1 MRNLKIIAT
10 LSLSALLTMSCS
22 GGGGEPAA
30 NANKAA
36 SAPASEQSATA
47 SNNANN
53 NTASAQPAGASSS
66 NANSGAKE
74 SAKASDEK
82 KADDKKKDES
92 KTQPAAKI
100 DAAGLF
106 VENKCVGCHGPDGKG
121 NPKIKGVPDFTDAGW
136 QKKNS
141 DGELT
146 EAIKNGKKPI
156 MPAFAAKLSDDQVKA
171 LVSYVRGFGK
181 K

>member
-1 MRNLKIIAT
+1 MRNLKVIAG

-22 GGGGEPAA
+22 GGGSEPAA

-36 SAPASEQSATA
+36 SAPATEPAA
-47 SNNANN
+47 ANANN
-53 NTASAQPAGASSS
+53 NTAPAQPAAASSS

-74 SAKASDEK
+74 SAKAADEK

-136 QKKNS
+136 QKKTS
-141 DGELT
+141 DGDMT
-146 EAIKNGKKPI
+146 EAIKSGKKPI